1 MSISTPSPLHRAIQ
15 KVATG
20 PAYSKD
26 LNFDEAYAAMSYILS
41 GEADDVQT
49 SIFFIAIRMKRET
62 DEENRGILQAINDIA
77 PRIEVA
83 IDNLIDLSDPYDGY
97 IRGIPSSPFLP
108 AVLSACGWN
117 TLSHGIKKLGPKHG
131 VTHHNILQA
140 AGKNPL
146 LSLDQIKASL
156 ESDCG
161 WSYVD
166 QSIYNPVL
174 HAMQPLRKRIIKRQI
189 LTTVEVLAQP
199 FRATGQTHL
208 ATGYVHKAYPPIYA
222 SLARQAKFDSMI
234 LIRGVEGG
242 IVPSLKQPGR
252 FFSYAEMGKET
263 MTETSPMDLGIE
275 QAFRNNPLPDTLKN
289 IEKNKNSD
297 DIITLANEAAKQGI
311 AMLNGEAGAARDS
324 VVYCGSIILSQT
336 AKISMTEA
344 AERLRNAIASG
355 KALEKFKQ
363 HPSLL
368 I

>member
-1 MSISTPSPLHRAIQ
+1 MSTSTPSPLHLAIQ

-26 LNFDEAYAAMSYILS
+26 LDFDEAYATMRYILS
-41 GEADDVQT
+41 GEADEVQT

-62 DEENRGILQAINDIA
+62 DEENRGILQAINDA
-77 PRIEVA
+77 SPRIE
-83 IDNLIDLSDPYDGY
+83 IDAQDLIDLSDPYDGY
-97 IRGIPSSPFLP
+97 IRGVPSSPFLP

-117 TLSHGIKKLGPKHG
+117 TITHGIEKLGPKHG
-131 VTHHNILQA
+131 VTHHNILKA

-146 LSLDQIKASL
+146 LSLDQVKVTL

-174 HAMQPLRKRIIKRQI
+174 HAMQPLRKRIIKRQV

-199 FRATGQTHL
+199 FRAKGQTHI

-242 IVPSLKQPGR
+242 VVPSLKQPGR
-252 FFSYAEMGKET
+252 FYSYSDMGEES

-275 QAFRNNPLPDTLKN
+275 QAFRNNPLPEALKD
-289 IEKNKNSD
+289 IEEKKNPE
-297 DIITLANEAAKQGI
+297 DIVALANEAAKQGL
-311 AMLNGEAGAARDS
+311 AMLKGEMGAARDS
-324 VVYCGSIILSQT
+324 ILYCGSIILSQT
-336 AKISMTEA
+336 AKISITDA
-344 AERLRNAIASG
+344 AKQLKNAIDSG
-355 KALEKFKQ
+355 KALEKFNK
-363 HPSLL
+363 HP
-368 I
+368 

>member
-1 MSISTPSPLHRAIQ
+1 MSSLTSSPLHLAIQ

-26 LNFDEAYAAMSYILS
+26 LDFDEAYAAMSYILS
-41 GEADDVQT
+41 GNADEVQI

-62 DEENRGILQAINDIA
+62 DEENRGILQAINDIS
-77 PRIEVA
+77 PRIE
-83 IDNLIDLSDPYDGY
+83 INTEHLIDLSDPYDGY
-97 IRGIPSSPFLP
+97 IRGVPSSPFLP
-108 AVLSACGWN
+108 AIFAACGWN
-117 TLSHGIKKLGPKHG
+117 TISHGIEKLGPKHG
-131 VTHHNILQA
+131 VTHHNILKA

-146 LSLDQIKASL
+146 QNLEQIKTTL

-166 QSIYNPVL
+166 QSMYNPVL
-174 HAMQPLRKRIIKRQI
+174 HDMQPLRKRIIKRQV

-199 FRATGQTHL
+199 FRAKGQTHL

-222 SLARQAKFDSMI
+222 NLARQAKFDSMI

-242 IVPSLKQPGR
+242 VVPSLKQPGR
-252 FFSYAEMGKET
+252 FFSYANMGEEA

-275 QAFRNNPLPDTLKN
+275 QEFRNNPLPVALKD
-289 IEKNKNSD
+289 IEDNKNPD

-311 AMLNGEAGAARDS
+311 AMLKGETGAARDS
-324 VVYCGSIILSQT
+324 ALYCGSIILSQT

-344 AERLRNAIASG
+344 AEQLKEAIDSG
-355 KALEKFKQ
+355 KALEKFNN
-363 HPSLL
+363 HP
-368 I
+368 